1 MNEHTTDVLAAG
13 FAAHKGWAFGE
24 AYQRHAALLHSAA
37 YDVLGKADEAQDCVA
52 ETVARLWRTP
62 GAYWS
67 SRGSLQSFLVVC
79 VRNEALSRR
88 RRLARMFRL
97 RQRLAAMPM
106 PHAELRVADPID
118 RDRIRRA
125 LLALPVKQRIA
136 LELAYYE
143 GKTQAE
149 IAAELQEP
157 LGTIK
162 SRIKHGLR
170 RLGTILESTAPDAA
184 VTRDGA
190 AKSSALLLEA
200 YVPA

>member
-1 MNEHTTDVLAAG
+1 MNEHTPDVLAAG

-24 AYQRHAALLHSAA
+24 AYRRHAALLHSAA

-62 GAYWS
+62 GAYWA
-67 SRGSLQSFLVVC
+67 SRGSLQSFLVAC

-88 RRLARMFRL
+88 RRLARMVRL

-106 PHAELRVADPID
+106 QHVELRVADPVD
-118 RDRIRRA
+118 CDRIRRA

-136 LELAYYE
+136 LELAFYE
-143 GKTQAE
+143 GKTQTE

-162 SRIKHGLR
+162 SRIKHGLQ
-170 RLGTILESTAPDAA
+170 RLGTILESTVPDAA
-184 VTRDGA
+184 VTRAGA
-190 AKSSALLLEA
+190 GNSSALQLEA
-200 YVPA
+200 YVSA